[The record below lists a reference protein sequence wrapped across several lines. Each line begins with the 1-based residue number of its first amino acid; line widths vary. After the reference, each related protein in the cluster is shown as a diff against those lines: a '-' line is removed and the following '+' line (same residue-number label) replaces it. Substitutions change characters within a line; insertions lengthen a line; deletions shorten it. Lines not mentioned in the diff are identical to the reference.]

1 MKRNF
6 SKLIILL
13 TALLLILA
21 CSISPTDTKEKAYD
35 TASEAMEAET
45 APEALPTPAFEII
58 SAPVL
63 TQIEMLDAQNG
74 WAHADEMI
82 LRTEN
87 GGESW
92 LNVTPPDILQ
102 NPAYSKS
109 YFLDT
114 QTGWLLLEDIDK
126 PNAGM
131 IFRTTDGGGV
141 WNWRNVPFGR
151 AEFGFSD
158 LDNGYALF
166 NMGAGAGSMGVSVWM
181 TSNGGGDFARVFFHE
196 PGFEYTMPFSGIKNG
211 ITFRDAL
218 NGWVTGSVPMDGV
231 IWFYRTRDGGLSWE
245 EEPMQLPAGYENA
258 QTSTF
263 APRFFDL
270 NVALLPVRL
279 FSEESAMVFYRTSD
293 GGETWTPTLPV
304 PMSGKY
310 AIASPDELI
319 VWDGGTTLYAS
330 QDGGESWTFHATN
343 WQPYDLL
350 RTIDFV
356 SATEG
361 WALSEDGVYRTSDG
375 GKTWEKPGQ

>member
-6 SKLIILL
+6 SKILILL
-13 TALLLILA
+13 AALFLIVA
-21 CSISPTDTKEKAYD
+21 CSIPPTDTKEKSYD
-35 TASEAMEAET
+35 STPAIAEAER
-45 APEALPTPAFEII
+45 APEVLPTPAFEIV

-151 AEFGFSD
+151 ADFGF
-158 LDNGYALF
+158 
-166 NMGAGAGSMGVSVWM
+166 
-181 TSNGGGDFARVFFHE
+181 
-196 PGFEYTMPFSGIKNG
+196 
-211 ITFRDAL
+211 
-218 NGWVTGSVPMDGV
+218 
-231 IWFYRTRDGGLSWE
+231 
-245 EEPMQLPAGYENA
+245 
-258 QTSTF
+258 
-263 APRFFDL
+263 
-270 NVALLPVRL
+270 
-279 FSEESAMVFYRTSD
+279 
-293 GGETWTPTLPV
+293 
-304 PMSGKY
+304 
-310 AIASPDELI
+310 
-319 VWDGGTTLYAS
+319 
-330 QDGGESWTFHATN
+330 
-343 WQPYDLL
+343 
-350 RTIDFV
+350 
-356 SATEG
+356 
-361 WALSEDGVYRTSDG
+361 
-375 GKTWEKPGQ
+375 